1 MRKIEQEMI
10 AAINER
16 RSWKKDNTEVIVNA
30 SKYIDNY
37 EVEIC
42 VLLYDNIIATII
54 PDSEITISDCG
65 WQTVTTKSRLN
76 VLLSEYTKGG
86 FCIYPRGVGLKKAW
100 ILYSVD
106 ERNHLTIVEN
116 TPITIPIN

>member
-1 MRKIEQEMI
+1 MRKVEQEMI

-37 EVEIC
+37 KVEIC
-42 VLLYDNIIATII
+42 VFLYDNLIATII

-65 WQTVTTKSRLN
+65 WQTITTKSRLN

-86 FCIYPRGVGLKKAW
+86 LCIYRRKEVW

-106 ERNHLTIVEN
+106 ERKHLTIVKN